1 VDEDEDAEVTITVTI
16 RELTTLHAALLH
28 WLDSVP
34 QRELDGITIQ
44 EIPFNLELYF
54 LLEPPLSHE
63 EIHDLG
69 KRLLAAR
76 R

>member
-1 VDEDEDAEVTITVTI
+1 MDEDEQVTLTVTG

-28 WLDSVP
+28 WTDSVP
-34 QRELDGITIQ
+34 ERELEGVTLQ

-54 LLEPPLSHE
+54 LLEPPLSHDE
-63 EIHDLG
+63 SRDLCQ
-69 KRLLAAR
+69 RLLAAR